1 MENEELVAQ
10 IKAGIDTAD
19 NMLALW
25 EQNRGMIGK
34 LARRYSAYA
43 DIEDLQQEGYLAL
56 YDAIDGFKPDK
67 GVRFLS
73 YATTIIERKMRRYI
87 YDNGSSVRIPEHE
100 QAKMYEYKKM
110 VNAFQTYLGRKP
122 TRQEIAYNMGLSD
135 KGVRELEKTVRMG
148 QIASLDTPLTDENGA
163 DTLIDII
170 PDENNAML
178 AVMDDMQREELES
191 VIWGMVD
198 SLPGNQGA
206 VLRGR
211 FLQGQTLK
219 EVGDKMGMTA
229 ERTRTMQNNACGS
242 SGRARIGVYCPH
254 FGKEACIT
262 PPFMAPVWSGSIRHG
277 QVPRSGLHWG
287 FEWEIRDTI
296 LILK

>member
-1 MENEELVAQ
+1 MENEELVAR

-73 YATTIIERKMRRYI
+73 YATTIIERQMRRYI
-87 YDNGSSVRIPEHE
+87 YANGSSVRIPEHE

>member
-1 MENEELVAQ
+1 MFDLFGCMMENDGVNAKAGEHMENEELVAR

-206 VLRGR
+206 VLREDSCRGR
-211 FLQGQTLK
+211 
-219 EVGDKMGMTA
+219 
-229 ERTRTMQNNACGS
+229 
-242 SGRARIGVYCPH
+242 P
-254 FGKEACIT
+254 
-262 PPFMAPVWSGSIRHG
+262 
-277 QVPRSGLHWG
+277 
-287 FEWEIRDTI
+287 
-296 LILK
+296 